1 MHLSTVHRRQ
11 PPRTR
16 ENSSMPS
23 WVPPP
28 VSGRTEASPPP
39 AAPPPES
46 RAAVQILVESA
57 LQKMCP
63 SDLSVRIQAR
73 NFAFSDK
80 SVRSAKMVWSREGR
94 DPYVEG
100 AAPEQMQQDL
110 KKNRVQLNCS
120 LLSSSVIYTV
130 SSSNSPVQIRRCNYL
145 VLGFALPYL
154 QLSKSNR

>member
-1 MHLSTVHRRQ
+1 
-11 PPRTR
+11 
-16 ENSSMPS
+16 
-23 WVPPP
+23 
-28 VSGRTEASPPP
+28 
-39 AAPPPES
+39 
-46 RAAVQILVESA
+46 
-57 LQKMCP
+57 MCP